1 MKRLIAVIAIIL
13 VFAVP
18 AFALSDAEYLKMKK
32 DPKFAAADKEL
43 TRAYNEAKKS
53 MTKEDFAEFKKDQR
67 QWIAR
72 DRDVRA
78 KTFMEDG
85 YSKVEAY
92 TEATLERARGIRAM
106 LSAATLELIDVREID
121 DAYYDNGK
129 NSYLHLSLY
138 DYSGMA
144 FEVNFSGQGDKIEL
158 DGVYDYDN
166 KTMDASDGDLKAT
179 LTFIDEDTVRV
190 KVNSPFRRA
199 FSVDAD
205 GTYERHYGK

>member
-1 MKRLIAVIAIIL
+1 MKRLISIVAII
-13 VFAVP
+13 FIYSVP

-32 DPKFAAADKEL
+32 DPEFAKADREL
-43 TRAYNEAKKS
+43 TRAYNQAKKS
-53 MTKEDFAEFKKDQR
+53 MSKEDFADFREDQR

-92 TEATLERARGIRAM
+92 TEATLERARGIRAE
-106 LSAATLELIDVREID
+106 LSVMALELIDVREID

-129 NSYLHLSLY
+129 DSYLHLSLY

-144 FEVNFSGQGDKIEL
+144 FEITFSGQGDRIEL
-158 DGVYDYDN
+158 SGVYDYDN
-166 KTMDASDGDLKAT
+166 KTMNASDGDLKAT

-199 FSVDAD
+199 FSVDAE